1 MEKKMDVKMKSDIT
15 EPNGKSGMEKEKI
28 ETEADM
34 PEPDTKNYDT
44 GAEAKGATVNS
55 GAAQQAAGVPKPKA
69 EIKLKPEFKE
79 TLEKTIGTLGYNRE
93 LGIPERH
100 IQVFQIF
107 EIIKNVEDKYITD
120 IQLNELL
127 NIIALA
133 PYNIIAG
140 FMEKVRTAKGQAEFW
155 TLKKK

>member
-28 ETEADM
+28 ETDADM

-79 TLEKTIGTLGYNRE
+79 TLEKTMNR
-93 LGIPERH
+93 LWRK
-100 IQVFQIF
+100 QML
-107 EIIKNVEDKYITD
+107 K
-120 IQLNELL
+120 
-127 NIIALA
+127 
-133 PYNIIAG
+133 
-140 FMEKVRTAKGQAEFW
+140 KVRHLQYKSNSI
-155 TLKKK
+155 LRVHL